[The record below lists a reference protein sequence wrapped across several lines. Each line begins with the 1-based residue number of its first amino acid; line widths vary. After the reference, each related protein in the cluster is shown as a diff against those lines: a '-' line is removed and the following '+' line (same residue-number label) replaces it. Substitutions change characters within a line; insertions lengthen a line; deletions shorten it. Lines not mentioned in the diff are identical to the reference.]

1 MRPPAP
7 LRGFPRRICV
17 EQGKGMQDG
26 WWRDL
31 PVCAFGSSPA
41 LQERLAAL
49 VIAGRKQATVWDG
62 REANPTGPG
71 LRWVVTVLERP
82 VAVIE
87 TVAVG
92 QRRFDEIDAA
102 FAALEGEGDGSLRY
116 WQIAHEAYF
125 GTLGG
130 FDPAMMLWWEEFRL
144 MEVIDTALA
153 AAAPDHLRAEEAEAR
168 ALLAERG

>member
-1 MRPPAP
+1 
-7 LRGFPRRICV
+7 
-17 EQGKGMQDG
+17 MQQE

-49 VIAGRKQATVWDG
+49 VMAGRKRATVWDG
-62 REANPTGPG
+62 REANPTEPWM
-71 LRWVVTVLERP
+71 RWVVTVSERP

-102 FAALEGEGDGSLRY
+102 FAALEGEGDGSLRF

-125 GTLGG
+125 GTSGG
-130 FDPAMMLWWEEFRL
+130 FDPAMLLWWEEFRL
-144 MEVIDTALA
+144 VEVIDPVLA
-153 AAAPDHLRAEEAEAR
+153 AAAAHHVQAEEAEAR
-168 ALLAERG
+168 ALLAGLE